1 MVPLQHTQEKKEGKR
16 ERGKEGKRGKRSM
29 DFVRTLKDK
38 CPTHISNSRT
48 DTDTPL

>member
-1 MVPLQHTQEKKEGKR
+1 MVPLQHPQEKKEGKR
-16 ERGKEGKRGKRSM
+16 EREEKEEKRSM
-29 DFVRTLKDK
+29 DFVRTFKDR